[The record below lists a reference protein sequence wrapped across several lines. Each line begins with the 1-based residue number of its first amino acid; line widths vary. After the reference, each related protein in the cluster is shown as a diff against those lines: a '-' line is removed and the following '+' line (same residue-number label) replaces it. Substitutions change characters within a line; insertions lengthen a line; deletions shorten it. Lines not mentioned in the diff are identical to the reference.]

1 MMAGPGEQLGD
12 QGDIVPRIAVVV
24 GNPKPAS
31 RTLNVATT
39 VADVLAAELALNPG
53 HLVVDLAEYASDL
66 FDWGAPRLTELTAQV
81 ASAGLII
88 AASPTYKAT
97 YTGMLKAFFDRY
109 GSNGLAGSVAVPLM
123 TGGAPIHALAVEVHL
138 RPLLV
143 ELGAA
148 VPSRG
153 LYVTEPEFGELTGPV
168 GRWAEAAI
176 PLLRPALR

>member
-1 MMAGPGEQLGD
+1 M
-12 QGDIVPRIAVVV
+12 PRIAVVV

-53 HLVVDLAEYASDL
+53 HLVVDLAEYAGDL

-168 GRWAEAAI
+168 GRWSEAAA
-176 PLLRPALR
+176 PLLRSALG

>member
-1 MMAGPGEQLGD
+1 M
-12 QGDIVPRIAVVV
+12 RIAVVV
-24 GNPKPAS
+24 GNPKPVS
-31 RTLNVATT
+31 RTLGVATA
-39 VADVLAAELALNPG
+39 VADALSAELG
-53 HLVVDLAEYASDL
+53 VGQSHLVVDLAEHAGDL
-66 FDWGAPRLTELTAQV
+66 FDWDEPRLSQLTAEV
-81 ASAGLII
+81 AAAGLIV

-148 VPSRG
+148 VPTRG
-153 LYVTEPEFGELTGPV
+153 LYVTEPEFADVGAAV
-168 GRWAEAAI
+168 GRWAGPAV
-176 PLLRPALR
+176 PLLRLTLA

>member
-1 MMAGPGEQLGD
+1 
-12 QGDIVPRIAVVV
+12 VHIAVVV
-24 GNPKPAS
+24 GNPKPGS
-31 RTLNVATT
+31 RTLGVATA
-39 VADVLAAELALNPG
+39 VADTLAVELGVAG
-53 HLVVDLAEYASDL
+53 SHLIVDLAEHASEL
-66 FDWGAPRLTELTAQV
+66 FDWGAPRLSQLTAEV
-81 ASAGLII
+81 AAAGLIV

-153 LYVTEPEFGELTGPV
+153 LYVTEPEFPDLQAPV
-168 GRWAEAAI
+168 ARWAEAAV
-176 PLLRPALR
+176 PLLRRALA

>member
-1 MMAGPGEQLGD
+1 
-12 QGDIVPRIAVVV
+12 VRIAVVV

-31 RTLNVATT
+31 RTLRVATA
-39 VADVLAAELALNPG
+39 VADALSAG
-53 HLVVDLAEYASDL
+53 LDVRQDHLIVDLAEHAGDL
-66 FDWGAPRLTELTAQV
+66 FDWGAPRLSQLTAEV
-81 ASAGLII
+81 AAAGLIV

-123 TGGAPIHALAVEVHL
+123 TGGAPVHALAVEVHL

-148 VPSRG
+148 VPTRG
-153 LYVTEPEFGELTGPV
+153 LYVTEPEFADAGPAI
-168 GRWAEAAI
+168 GRWAETAV
-176 PLLRPALR
+176 PLLRRALG

>member
-1 MMAGPGEQLGD
+1 M
-12 QGDIVPRIAVVV
+12 PRIAVVV

-39 VADVLAAELALNPG
+39 VADALAAELALNPG

-97 YTGMLKAFFDRY
+97 YTGLLKLFLDRF
-109 GSNGLAGSVAVPLM
+109 GAGSLVGVQAVPLM
-123 TGGAPIHALAVEVHL
+123 LGGHWRHALAPEVFL
-138 RPLLV
+138 KPVLNEIGASTPTAGLFLLDS
-143 ELGAA
+143 EWDAPTALDGWLPA
-148 VPSRG
+148 
-153 LYVTEPEFGELTGPV
+153 
-168 GRWAEAAI
+168 
-176 PLLRPALR
+176 ALRQLRLPAVSA

>member
-1 MMAGPGEQLGD
+1 
-12 QGDIVPRIAVVV
+12 VPRIAVVV

-31 RTLNVATT
+31 RTLNVATA
-39 VADVLAAELALNPG
+39 VADALTGALAGALPAELSLDQE

-153 LYVTEPEFGELTGPV
+153 LYVTEAEFGDLAAPL
-168 GRWAEAAI
+168 GRWAEAAV
-176 PLLRPALR
+176 PLLRTALS

>member
-1 MMAGPGEQLGD
+1 MMEDPGD
-12 QGDIVPRIAVVV
+12 QGDTVPRIAVVV

-39 VADVLAAELALNPG
+39 VADALAAELALNPG

-176 PLLRPALR
+176 PLLRRALR

>member
-1 MMAGPGEQLGD
+1 M
-12 QGDIVPRIAVVV
+12 PRIAVVV

-53 HLVVDLAEYASDL
+53 HLVVDLAEHAGDL
-66 FDWGAPRLTELTAQV
+66 FDWGAPRLTELTEQV

-123 TGGAPIHALAVEVHL
+123 TGGAPIHLLAVEVHL

-148 VPSRG
+148 VPTRG
-153 LYVTEPEFGELTGPV
+153 LYVTEPEFGDLSAPL
-168 GRWAEAAI
+168 GRWTPAAV
-176 PLLRPALR
+176 PLLRQAL

>member
-1 MMAGPGEQLGD
+1 
-12 QGDIVPRIAVVV
+12 VPRIAVVV

-39 VADVLAAELALNPG
+39 VADVLAAELDLDPG
-53 HLVVDLAEYASDL
+53 HLVVDLAEHAADL

-109 GSNGLAGSVAVPLM
+109 GNNGLAGSVAVPLM
-123 TGGAPIHALAVEVHL
+123 TGGAPIHLLAVEVHL

-153 LYVTEPEFGELTGPV
+153 LYVTEPEFADLATPV
-168 GRWAEAAI
+168 GRWSEAAA
-176 PLLRPALR
+176 PLLRSALG